1 MADLAS
7 TVIYG
12 YLQVNDSITAPK
24 LTLTQA
30 TGTAPMT
37 ITSTTLVSNLNVD
50 YLDGQHG
57 SYYLGAGNLTGTLSA
72 DRIASNSITLA
83 KLETIPTATILG
95 RNTTAVGNIEE
106 LSTATVKTM
115 LNLTG
120 TNSGDQNLFSHIHAL
135 NSSGTDVTNSP
146 FNVTSSA
153 EAITLKAG
161 TNVTLAMDTSGVVTI
176 TSAYTNTAT
185 AADGIF
191 DGTNTGTEIKY
202 SPYSTQQTGILSFDT
217 SATAPTRT
225 DRLNLNGHFYA
236 TQLYEGST
244 RALVRKTSDTTVTTH
259 KFALFDTSSGD
270 IIRSPITF
278 NDSGTTTS
286 ELISASQVNTRID
299 NAVTG
304 IGARLLPPVADLTA
318 LKAVNTTTL
327 TDKTMIN
334 CETLGLYRL
343 DLQSSATADDN
354 RIVAPTT
361 GSGRWIKMSASIN
374 DHNNLT
380 AIQGGATGDYQHL
393 TTTQLGYIHASGSDN
408 QNLFSTIAVSGQSN
422 IVADT
427 TSDTLTFVA
436 GNNISLTTNAGTDSL
451 TINSANPS
459 NYGVCSTASATVAKT
474 VTITNFALVTGVKVT
489 VKFSNANTATN
500 PTLNVNSTGA
510 KALYDGTTN
519 IKATL
524 IEAGKIYDFVYDGT
538 NYVLISGSG
547 SVTTPISKTTSA
559 TVGQTEFTYTTGDG
573 WTDDLLGLLVFRS
586 GIYMTPTTDY
596 SIDNVNKKIT
606 FESACEAGEIITVIF
621 NNSGTVDAAYTPA
634 DASETVSGIVTTG
647 NQTFAGAKTFTSNII
662 GNVTGNADTS
672 SSSSSTSAIAGIS
685 TYTGTTD
692 PTGTTRVNIDGYVY
706 ATKVY
711 NAVFNDYAECFNN
724 DKLVYR
730 DVRNRI
736 VELDDNGNT
745 VLATENSTNVIGVVS
760 DSYGH
765 MLGGTEEDII
775 CSNKL
780 PIGLSGVLYVD
791 AIEPVDIK
799 NKGKFVV
806 SAGDGYAK
814 VDENPKLGTIVG
826 KIIGIDELINRYKI
840 IITLV

>member
-7 TVIYG
+7 SVIYG

-95 RNTTAVGNIEE
+95 RNTTAEGNIEE

-225 DRLNLNGHFYA
+225 DRLNLNGYFYA

-270 IIRSPITF
+270 IIRSPLTF
-278 NDSGTTTS
+278 NDSGTSTS

-304 IGARLLPPVADLTA
+304 IAARLLPPVADLTA

-380 AIQGGATGDYQHL
+380 AIQGGGTGDYQHL

-408 QNLFSTIAVSGQSN
+408 QNIFSTIAVSGQSN

-436 GNNISLTTNAGTDSL
+436 GNNITLTTNATNDSV
-451 TINSANPS
+451 TINSTHPDITPATSVNNSGRTYIQDITVDAN
-459 NYGVCSTASATVAKT
+459 GHVTGLASATET
-474 VTITNFALVTGVKVT
+474 VTDTNYYPTTFTW
-489 VKFSNANTATN
+489 TN
-500 PTLNVNSTGA
+500 
-510 KALYDGTTN
+510 GTTSGP
-519 IKATL
+519 TGSL
-524 IEAGKIYDFVYDGT
+524 T
-538 NYVLISGSG
+538 GSG
-547 SVTTPISKTTSA
+547 MSA
-559 TVGQTEFTYTTGDG
+559 VSYGAIP
-573 WTDDLLGLLVFRS
+573 S
-586 GIYMTPTTDY
+586 
-596 SIDNVNKKIT
+596 
-606 FESACEAGEIITVIF
+606 
-621 NNSGTVDAAYTPA
+621 
-634 DASETVSGIVTTG
+634 ASETVSGVVTTG
-647 NQTFAGAKTFTSNII
+647 DQTFAGAKTFTSNIV
-662 GNVTGNADTS
+662 GNVTGNVSGSSGSCTGNAATATTASSCTGNSATATQAYTTANTANTLYLIGVTS
-672 SSSSSTSAIAGIS
+672 TTSGNQSLQLDAS
-685 TYTGTTD
+685 TYVTS
-692 PTGTTRVNIDGYVY
+692 DGYLY
-706 ATKVY
+706 ATRVY
-711 NAVFNDYAECFNN
+711 NAVYNDYAECFDNTDLDY
-724 DKLVYR
+724 DKVK
-730 DVRNRI
+730 NRI
-736 VELDDNGNT
+736 VEITDDDKVRLGSN
-745 VLATENSTNVIGVVS
+745 NSIRVVGVVS

-765 MLGGTEEDII
+765 MLGGTEEEIENGKKI
-775 CSNKL
+775 PVGIAGK
-780 PIGLSGVLYVD
+780 LYVD
-791 AIEPVDIK
+791 SKDIVDI
-799 NKGKFVV
+799 NNIGKFVG
-806 SAGDGYAK
+806 SDDEGYAK
-814 VDENPKLGTIVG
+814 VLSDDFKSGTVVG
-826 KIIGIDELINRYKI
+826 KIIGIDKENNRYKLL
-840 IITLV
+840 LVIK

>member
-7 TVIYG
+7 SVIYG
-12 YLQVNDSITAPK
+12 YLQVNDSITAPE

-30 TGTAPMT
+30 TGTTPMT

-95 RNTTAVGNIEE
+95 RNTTAEGNIEE

-153 EAITLKAG
+153 EAVTLKAG

-225 DRLNLNGHFYA
+225 DRLNLNGYFYA

-259 KFALFDTSSGD
+259 KFALFDISSGD
-270 IIRSPITF
+270 IIRSPLTF

-343 DLQSSATADDN
+343 DLQSFTTADDN
-354 RIVAPTT
+354 RIIAPTT
-361 GSGRWIKMSASIN
+361 GSGRWFKMSASIN

-380 AIQGGATGDYQHL
+380 AIQGGGTGDYQHL

-422 IVADT
+422 IVADS

-459 NYGVCSTASATVAKT
+459 NYGVCSTAGATVAKT

-519 IKATL
+519 INATL
-524 IEAGKIYDFVYDGT
+524 IKAGKIYDFVYDGT

-547 SVTTPISKTTSA
+547 SITTPVSKTITA
-559 TVGQTEFTYTTGDG
+559 TASQTEFTYTTGDG

-586 GIYMTPTTDY
+586 GIYMTPVTDY
-596 SIDNVNKKIT
+596 TIDDVNKKIT
-606 FESACEAGEIITVIF
+606 FESACVVGEIITVIF
-621 NNSGTVDAAYTPA
+621 W
-634 DASETVSGIVTTG
+634 
-647 NQTFAGAKTFTSNII
+647 
-662 GNVTGNADTS
+662 
-672 SSSSSTSAIAGIS
+672 
-685 TYTGTTD
+685 
-692 PTGTTRVNIDGYVY
+692 R
-706 ATKVY
+706 
-711 NAVFNDYAECFNN
+711 C
-724 DKLVYR
+724 
-730 DVRNRI
+730 
-736 VELDDNGNT
+736 
-745 VLATENSTNVIGVVS
+745 
-760 DSYGH
+760 
-765 MLGGTEEDII
+765 
-775 CSNKL
+775 
-780 PIGLSGVLYVD
+780 
-791 AIEPVDIK
+791 
-799 NKGKFVV
+799 
-806 SAGDGYAK
+806 
-814 VDENPKLGTIVG
+814 
-826 KIIGIDELINRYKI
+826 
-840 IITLV
+840 